1 MVWYFIGVYIINR
14 TLHGRL
20 EIRNFSSRVENISLI
35 RYAHSWNIF
44 QHSKKNSVSPRGHVI
59 SSMYDKIDIR
69 NTIRETWKQVFGN
82 LASLSSDAFN
92 LFPSILQKIST
103 MKYGNFVEFDLG
115 HSSEG
120 ERVNYQLTV
129 FLYEWLFIAA
139 SSIGITS
146 AIGTS
151 SGSWSNIHN

>member
-1 MVWYFIGVYIINR
+1 MIR
-14 TLHGRL
+14 LTL
-20 EIRNFSSRVENISLI
+20 EIYNQRNMKTGLWKPRLSAVMLLI
-35 RYAHSWNIF
+35 
-44 QHSKKNSVSPRGHVI
+44 
-59 SSMYDKIDIR
+59 
-69 NTIRETWKQVFGN
+69 
-82 LASLSSDAFN
+82 
-92 LFPSILQKIST
+92 LFPSILQNISK

-151 SGSWSNIHN
+151 SGSRSNIHN

>member
-20 EIRNFSSRVENISLI
+20 EIQNFSARVENISLV

-82 LASLSSDAFN
+82 LAWAVMLLI
-92 LFPSILQKIST
+92 LFPSILQKISK
-103 MKYGNFVEFDLG
+103 MRYGNFVEFDLG

-139 SSIGITS
+139 SSIGSTS